1 MEDPDKRSFI
11 NDLVCEGCGDC
22 SKTSNCI
29 SIEPF
34 ETKLGTKKKSESI
47 NL

>member
-29 SIEPF
+29 SIEF
-34 ETKLGTKKKSESI
+34 LKQ
-47 NL
+47 N